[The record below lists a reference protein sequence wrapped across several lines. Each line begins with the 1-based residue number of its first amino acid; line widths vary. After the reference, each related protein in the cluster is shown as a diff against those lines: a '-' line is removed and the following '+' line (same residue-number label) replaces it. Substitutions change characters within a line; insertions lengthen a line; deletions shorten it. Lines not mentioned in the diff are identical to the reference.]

1 MKPAYLV
8 SLLVG
13 AVVSLLYVFQ
23 ASYSSLMAPISNVL
37 FLFLSTAAVGSAAT
51 ALKKYWRSLSDKY
64 TQIWLFFTLGLL
76 LWLISKV
83 SWSAY
88 TMISNA
94 TIPYPSFAD
103 ILWLAGY
110 MPIFAALHS
119 YLRSFGFSLSRIRYS
134 AFALTVSLALLW
146 LFILLVPPVVAASE
160 RDMTVLLGL
169 VYLGLD
175 LSLFSLSVHGLFVF
189 FNGRIG
195 VAWAFVSGALFLN
208 AVGNILFSYAT
219 QTNTY
224 FTGHF
229 LELIFHA
236 SAIFC
241 TLAFYTH
248 VKEL

>member
-1 MKPAYLV
+1 M
-8 SLLVG
+8 S
-13 AVVSLLYVFQ
+13 
-23 ASYSSLMAPISNVL
+23 PISNISFLVL
-37 FLFLSTAAVGSAAT
+37 SLAAVGSAAN
-51 ALKKYWRSLSDKY
+51 ALKKYWRNLQDKY
-64 TQIWLFFTLGLL
+64 TRIWLFFTAGLL
-76 LWLISKV
+76 LWLISKI
-83 SWSAY
+83 SWSVC
-88 TMISNA
+88 TMPPNA
-94 TIPYPSFAD
+94 TVPYPSFAD
-103 ILWLAGY
+103 LLWLAGY
-110 MPIFAALHS
+110 LPLFAALHS

-146 LFILLVPPVVAASE
+146 LFIILVPPVVAASG
-160 RDMTVLLGL
+160 RDMTVLLSL

-219 QTNTY
+219 QSNTY
-224 FTGHF
+224 FSGHF

-236 SAIFC
+236 SSIFC

>member
-1 MKPAYLV
+1 MKTAYLT
-8 SLLVG
+8 SILVG
-13 AVVSLLYVFQ
+13 VALILIYIFQ
-23 ASYSSLMAPISNVL
+23 ANYSSLMSPISNISFLVL
-37 FLFLSTAAVGSAAT
+37 SLAAVGSAAN
-51 ALKKYWRSLSDKY
+51 ALKKYWRNLQDKY
-64 TQIWLFFTLGLL
+64 TRIWLFFTAGLL
-76 LWLISKV
+76 LWLISKI
-83 SWSAY
+83 SWSLY
-88 TMISNA
+88 TMPTNA
-94 TIPYPSFAD
+94 TVPYPSFAD
-103 ILWLAGY
+103 VLWLAGY
-110 MPIFAALHS
+110 LPLFAALHS

-146 LFILLVPPVVAASE
+146 LFIILVPPVVAASG
-160 RDMTVLLGL
+160 RDMTVLLSL

-219 QTNTY
+219 QSNTY
-224 FTGHF
+224 FSGHF

-236 SAIFC
+236 SSIFC